1 MAGRG
6 RADRQLVE
14 QLKKVPLFSGCSA
27 RELASLG
34 RFLREVDFPAGRQ
47 IVQEGRTGTGL
58 HVIVEG
64 ETRVEVTTGFGSS
77 TLITL
82 VMVSHPPGLHT
93 SRETILSP
101 GVEKVTAGAGCVD
114 VPPQAAG
121 VSDRIDNV
129 SSPARLGLDRRPC
142 TAAFEA
148 CGIGSSLICD
158 QAIDFHLRGQAT
170 VWFPPSAPQ
179 SDPPVR

>member
-64 ETRVEVTTGFGSS
+64 ETKVMLDDGS
-77 TLITL
+77 
-82 VMVSHPPGLHT
+82 G
-93 SRETILSP
+93 R
-101 GVEKVTAGAGCVD
+101 
-114 VPPQAAG
+114 
-121 VSDRIDNV
+121 
-129 SSPARLGLDRRPC
+129 RLGPGAFFGEISLLDRGPR
-142 TAAFEA
+142 T
-148 CGIGSSLICD
+148 
-158 QAIDFHLRGQAT
+158 AT
-170 VWFPPSAPQ
+170 VVAET
-179 SDPPVR
+179 PVRTLSLSAWNFRGALKEHPSLAVKMLEELASRIRTSGTSISD